1 MKNKY
6 LLFLLFALI
15 SITSLGQNK
24 EVQIGPG
31 PLTDQPE
38 PIFIYDGIK
47 LTSKISKIVFS
58 KENMIIID
66 SVSIQKDSI
75 FDCNGQLINL
85 GIIKI
90 FTKDSVNI
98 GAKKILELTDNW
110 IYNNPMTEL
119 EINNKLVEWDDNIYN
134 KLISLK
140 PENILSVK
148 IKRIKKDDCNSII
161 NLKIKG

>member
-15 SITSLGQNK
+15 SMISLGQNK
-24 EVQIGPG
+24 EIRIGPG
-31 PLTDQPE
+31 PLPAQPE
-38 PIFIYDGIK
+38 PIIIFDGIR
-47 LTSKISKIVFS
+47 LTSKISKVIFS
-58 KENMIIID
+58 KENNNIID

-85 GIIKI
+85 GIIKV

-110 IYNNPMTEL
+110 LYNHPMTKL
-119 EINNKLVEWDDNIYN
+119 EINNKLVDLDDNIYN
-134 KLISLK
+134 KLICLK

-161 NLKIKG
+161 KLKIKQ